1 MRDRGLRINVSN
13 DQCRP
18 CVNRP
23 ETFEEQYE
31 DHNHDQVILL
41 LQLRVLSKEFV

>member
-1 MRDRGLRINVSN
+1 MRDWGLRRNLSN
-13 DQCRP
+13 DQCQP
-18 CVNRP
+18 WVNHP